1 MRPASGIWACL
12 GWCLCVI
19 GTADAADVRKCVGK
33 TGNSYVSGACPPGT
47 REAWA
52 RQVVAAS
59 TPAASRPSPVHA
71 DTRPARRKSGAS
83 VRQPRSSA
91 KPSPE
96 RACEAA
102 KRRRDE
108 LRDRDWYT
116 LTYDQLSALDRRV
129 ARACR

>member
-1 MRPASGIWACL
+1 M
-12 GWCLCVI
+12 I
-19 GTADAADVRKCVGK
+19 GAADAADVRKCVGK
-33 TGNSYVSGACPPGT
+33 AGNSYVSGTCPPGT

-52 RQVVAAS
+52 RQVVAEP
-59 TPAASRPSPVHA
+59 TPAAAPRPSRERG
-71 DTRPARRKSGAS
+71 DTGPARRKSSAGHGRPRRSPA
-83 VRQPRSSA
+83 QPA
-91 KPSPE
+91 PE

-108 LRDRDWYT
+108 VRDRDWYT